1 MNESSLIVDSFSVD
15 SIDINQ
21 SNNNVEDESI
31 ELLNNNKQ
39 MIEIINFIN
48 MNGETNVKLI
58 RDKILK
64 EYNIKLKKREVSRLI
79 DIVNKFNE
87 TSEFIS
93 LD

>member
-1 MNESSLIVDSFSVD
+1 
-15 SIDINQ
+15 
-21 SNNNVEDESI
+21 
-31 ELLNNNKQ
+31 

-64 EYNIKLKKREVSRLI
+64 EYNIKLKNREVSRLI

-87 TSEFIS
+87 NSEFIS
-93 LD
+93 LDQFSVHSYNVKKKSINRVLIYSQKIYNKTKKPLLFMFYH

>member
-1 MNESSLIVDSFSVD
+1 
-15 SIDINQ
+15 
-21 SNNNVEDESI
+21 
-31 ELLNNNKQ
+31 

-64 EYNIKLKKREVSRLI
+64 EYNIKLKNREVSRLI

-87 TSEFIS
+87 NSEFIS